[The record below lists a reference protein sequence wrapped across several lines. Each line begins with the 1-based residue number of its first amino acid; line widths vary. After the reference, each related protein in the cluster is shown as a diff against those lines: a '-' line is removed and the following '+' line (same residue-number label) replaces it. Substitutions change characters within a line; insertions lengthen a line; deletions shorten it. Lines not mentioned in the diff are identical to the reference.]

1 MYWNANIGTHR
12 KERMTLA
19 KTGTEVLTKEE
30 WDELVALKEAIS
42 YSPQTVSAEKME
54 KFAELMVRSLEGKCD
69 PPPPKNW
76 RGSSL
81 SE

>member
-1 MYWNANIGTHR
+1 
-12 KERMTLA
+12 MTLS
-19 KTGTEVLTKEE
+19 KSGTEILTQEE
-30 WDELVALKEAIS
+30 WDELVALKEAIT
-42 YSPQTVSAEKME
+42 YAPQTVSAEKME
-54 KFAELMVRSLEGKCD
+54 KFTELMVRSLEGKCD